1 MLGIVGGMGP
11 LASAFFYEM
20 LIQKTPAEKD
30 QEHIDLILL
39 GHSTMPDRTATILHG
54 SETDRQRVQ
63 SLLEKDVEKLVAV
76 GCDEVVITCNTAHY
90 FVARM
95 PDTLRE
101 KVINLIDVTAEKIAR
116 SGKKRIAILATDGTI
131 RTGLYQ
137 KALEKA
143 GIDSEISDPDLQK
156 IVMRIIYDHVK
167 SGKKVPGQLWH
178 ETMSRVRASG
188 CDGAVLG
195 CTELSVAFDEFKGDK
210 TFDRDGLSFF
220 DPLEI
225 AAERCIALEKNVK
238 TSAL

>member
-1 MLGIVGGMGP
+1 MGP

-20 LIQKTPAEKD
+20 LIRKTPAEKD

-54 SETDRQRVQ
+54 TDADKQRVQ
-63 SLLEKDVEKLVAV
+63 SLLEKDVGRLIAA

-95 PDTLRE
+95 PKALKG
-101 KVINLIDVTAEKIAR
+101 KVINLIDVTAREIAHAR
-116 SGKKRIAILATDGTI
+116 KKKVAVLATDGTI

-137 KALEKA
+137 NALKEA
-143 GIDSEISDPDLQK
+143 GIDSDIPDPDLQK
-156 IVMRIIYDHVK
+156 AVMQIIYDCVK
-167 SGKKVPGQLWH
+167 SGKKVPESLWN
-178 ETMSRVRASG
+178 ETISRVLASG

-195 CTELSVAFDEFKGDK
+195 CTEMSVAYDEAKENEIFSGNEV
-210 TFDRDGLSFF
+210 RFF

-225 AAERCIALEKNVK
+225 AAERCIALEKNMK
-238 TSAL
+238 

>member
-11 LASAFFYEM
+11 LASALFYEM
-20 LIQKTPAEKD
+20 LIRKTPAGKD
-30 QEHIDLILL
+30 QDHIDLILL
-39 GHSTMPDRTATILHG
+39 SHSSMPDRTATILHG
-54 SETDRQRVQ
+54 SEEDKQLVR
-63 SLLEKDVEKLVAV
+63 SLLEKDVERLVAA

-95 PDTLRE
+95 PEELRK
-101 KVINLIDVTAEKIAR
+101 KVINLIDVTTEKIAC
-116 SGKKRIAILATDGTI
+116 SEKKRIAILATDGTI

-143 GIDSEISDPDLQK
+143 GIDSYIPDLDLQE

-167 SGKKVPGQLWH
+167 SGKKVPDSLWH

-188 CDGAVLG
+188 CDGAILG
-195 CTELSVAFDEFKGDK
+195 CTELSVAFDEFKGDEI
-210 TFDRDGLSFF
+210 FDGDGLSFF

-225 AAERCIALEKNVK
+225 MAEKCITLEKNVK